1 MEVVNK
7 EKILELPLG
16 DVCGTM
22 VTVIENEDVDGGVM
36 VIVFQDENGE
46 GYKFDLSVERL
57 ENEKSLKDKLKFW

>member
-16 DVCGTM
+16 EVCGTM

>member
-16 DVCGTM
+16 EVCGTM
-22 VTVIENEDVDGGVM
+22 ATVIENEEVDGGVM

-46 GYKFDLSVERL
+46 GYKFDLSVEKL

>member
-16 DVCGTM
+16 EVCGTM
-22 VTVIENEDVDGGVM
+22 GTVIENEDVDGGVM

>member
-16 DVCGTM
+16 EVCGTM
-22 VTVIENEDVDGGVM
+22 VTVIENEEVDGGVM

>member
-22 VTVIENEDVDGGVM
+22 VTVIENEEVDGGVM

>member
-16 DVCGTM
+16 EVCGTM
-22 VTVIENEDVDGGVM
+22 VTVIENEEVDGGVM

-46 GYKFDLSVERL
+46 GYKFDLSVEKL